1 MRTRN
6 YTKLFSMTH
15 PINQEP
21 LTILVDAFTPIG
33 GEILFTIK
41 SLEGEFDTREEF
53 DDVREYV
60 MQGVELAY
68 KYNKHTKDDDKLYSS
83 MTLNKSGLHHLI
95 TSLNEAI
102 AASEE
107 D

>member
-15 PINQEP
+15 PITKEP

-41 SLEGEFDTREEF
+41 SLEGEFDTRDEF
-53 DDVREYV
+53 DDIREYV
-60 MQGVELAY
+60 MQGIELNY
-68 KYNKHTKDDDKLYSS
+68 KYNKHTKGGDKLYSS
-83 MTLNKSGLHHLI
+83 MTLNKSGLRHLI
-95 TSLNEAI
+95 TSLNEALKT
-102 AASEE
+102 SEE
-107 D
+107 G